1 MALRISSRS
10 ELPSFMVMDVLEKAE
25 RMTDLPKP
33 LLRLEMGQPSSPPP
47 KAALDA
53 IINHVHDVSAHGYTL
68 SRGTID
74 LTEAIARHYKRWY
87 NLDIKPDQVLVTVG
101 SSLGFMMA
109 FLTCFEAGDK
119 IAMTSPGYSAYRN
132 LMLSASLEPMLIDI
146 NAKNNW
152 RLTVETLEQL
162 DDIPDGLIIA
172 SPSNPTG
179 VVITGDELA
188 AISRWCEAN
197 GVRLISDEIYHGIS
211 FDKTDHCALQFS
223 SSALVMNSFSKYF
236 AMTGHR
242 IGWIIAPDD
251 LVDPL
256 ERLAQN
262 CFISANTLSQIA
274 ATAALDDPATYRE
287 MDSHVDRYRVN
298 RDLLIDRLPK
308 ELLGNF
314 PYPEGGFYIYAD
326 TSALT
331 NNSQELTDIFLNE
344 LYIATTPGL
353 DFDDTSGHLALR
365 FSFAGST
372 QDMAEAAA
380 RLNTWMQSRR

>member
-25 RMTDLPKP
+25 RMTNLPQP

-53 IINHVHDVSAHGYTL
+53 ISNHVHDISAHGYTL
-68 SRGTID
+68 SRGTIE

-87 NLDIKPDQVLVTVG
+87 DLDIKPEQVLVTVG

-119 IAMTSPGYSAYRN
+119 IAMASPGYSAYRN
-132 LMLSASLEPMLIDI
+132 LMLSASLEPMLINIDPEY
-146 NAKNNW
+146 NS
-152 RLTVETLEQL
+152 RLTVETLEKL
-162 DDIPDGLIIA
+162 DTIPDGLIIA
-172 SPSNPTG
+172 SPANPTG
-179 VVITGDELA
+179 VVMTGDELA
-188 AISRWCEAN
+188 TISRWCEAN

-211 FDKTDHCALQFS
+211 FDKTDNCAMQYS
-223 SSALVMNSFSKYF
+223 SSALIMNSFSKYF

-242 IGWIIAPDD
+242 VGWIIAPDD

-274 ATAALDDPATYRE
+274 ATAALDNPETYLE
-287 MDSHVDRYRVN
+287 MDSYVARYRVN
-298 RDLLIDRLPK
+298 RDLLIDRLPQ

-326 TSALT
+326 TSALS
-331 NNSQELTDIFLNE
+331 NNSAELTDTFLND
-344 LYIATTPGL
+344 LYIATTPGI
-353 DFDDTSGHLALR
+353 DFDEAAGHLSLR

-372 QDMAEAAA
+372 EDMAEAAD
-380 RLNTWMQSRR
+380 RLNGWVQSRR

>member
-1 MALRISSRS
+1 
-10 ELPSFMVMDVLEKAE
+10 MVMDVLEKAE

-87 NLDIKPDQVLVTVG
+87 NLDIKPEQVLVTVG

-179 VVITGDELA
+179 VVMTGDELA

>member
-1 MALRISSRS
+1 MALRISTRS

-25 RMTDLPKP
+25 RMTALPKP

-53 IINHVHDVSAHGYTL
+53 IIKHVDDVSAHGYTL
-68 SRGTID
+68 SRGTIE

-87 NLDIKPDQVLVTVG
+87 NLDIRPEQVLVTVG

-109 FLTCFEAGDK
+109 FLTCFESGDR

-146 NAKNNW
+146 DDKDDW
-152 RLTVETLEQL
+152 RLTVKSLEKL
-162 DDIPDGLIIA
+162 DTIPDGLIIA
-172 SPSNPTG
+172 SPANPTG
-179 VVITGDELA
+179 VVMTGEELEAITK
-188 AISRWCEAN
+188 WCEVN

-211 FDKTDHCALQFS
+211 FGKTDHCAMQYS

-274 ATAALDDPATYRE
+274 AAAALDDKATYDE
-287 MDSHVDRYRVN
+287 MNAYVERYRVN
-298 RDLLIDRLPK
+298 RDLLIDRLPQ

-326 TSALT
+326 TSALS
-331 NNSQELTDIFLNE
+331 NDSNQLTETFLNE

-353 DFDDTSGHLALR
+353 DFDDTAGHLALR
-365 FSFAGST
+365 LSFAGST
-372 QDMAEAAA
+372 EDMAEASD
-380 RLNTWMQSRR
+380 RLNKWVQSRR

>member
-25 RMTDLPKP
+25 RMIDLPKP

-53 IINHVHDVSAHGYTL
+53 IIHHVHDVSAHGYTL
-68 SRGTID
+68 SRGTIE

-87 NLDIKPDQVLVTVG
+87 DLDIKPEQVLVTVG

-146 NAKNNW
+146 NSKNNW
-152 RLTVETLEQL
+152 RLTVESLEQL
-162 DDIPDGLIIA
+162 DEIPDGVIIA

-179 VVITGDELA
+179 VVMTGDELA
-188 AISRWCEAN
+188 AISKWCEAN

-211 FDKTDHCALQFS
+211 FDKTDHCALQYS
-223 SSALVMNSFSKYF
+223 PSALVMNSFSKYF

-287 MDSHVDRYRVN
+287 MDSHVARYRIN

-372 QDMAEAAA
+372 EDMAEAAS